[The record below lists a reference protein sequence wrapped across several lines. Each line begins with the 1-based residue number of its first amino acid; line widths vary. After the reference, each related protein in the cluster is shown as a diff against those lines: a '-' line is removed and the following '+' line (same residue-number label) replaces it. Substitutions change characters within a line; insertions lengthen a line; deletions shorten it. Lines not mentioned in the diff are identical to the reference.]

1 MYLMKTTLLG
11 DGAVGKTA
19 LRERYLGKGF
29 QASYLMTVGADF
41 AVKEVNINYNGQDIQ
56 VKFSIW
62 DLAGQP
68 RFTGVREM
76 YYKGSAG
83 GILVFDVTRR
93 DSFLNLPTWV
103 NELFTHNGK
112 GPIPLVVLGNKIDL
126 RSTAKDYVT
135 PEEGQQFVEKLR
147 EQYPKIEIKYLETS
161 AKTGENVEKA
171 FEEIA
176 RSVIKFLS
184 ATASK

>member
-41 AVKEVNINYNGQDIQ
+41 AVKEVSINYNGQEVP

-93 DSFLNLPTWV
+93 DSFLNLPKWV
-103 NELFTHNGK
+103 EELFTHNGK
-112 GPIPLVVLGNKIDL
+112 GPIPLIVLGNKIDL

-135 PEEGQQFVEKLR
+135 TEEGQRFVERLR
-147 EQYPKIEIKYLETS
+147 QQYPQIGVKYLETS

-176 RSVIKFLS
+176 KAVISFLS
-184 ATASK
+184 RTSSK